1 MTLVQSPQPPI
12 SLCELQSHLQPQIVL
27 HPRKTNCYCW
37 NGIMVETMRAGWAH
51 CDFYVSVW
59 SKMLRKVDVI
69 SCPQINNLSII
80 SEPVSQLVVTPVS
93 AKPTTQKMVVHLHK
107 EVYECNEQQLS
118 YKLIFNIGVVN
129 IVEMGVSWKQG
140 LWTFLEL
147 LFPLSVSMWMYEG
160 VRRVWKWGDWRDVL
174 IDFHKK

>member
-1 MTLVQSPQPPI
+1 
-12 SLCELQSHLQPQIVL
+12 
-27 HPRKTNCYCW
+27 
-37 NGIMVETMRAGWAH
+37 MVETMRAGWAH

-80 SEPVSQLVVTPVS
+80 SE
-93 AKPTTQKMVVHLHK
+93 
-107 EVYECNEQQLS
+107 VYECNQQQLS

-140 LWTFLEL
+140 L
-147 LFPLSVSMWMYEG
+147 
-160 VRRVWKWGDWRDVL
+160 
-174 IDFHKK
+174 